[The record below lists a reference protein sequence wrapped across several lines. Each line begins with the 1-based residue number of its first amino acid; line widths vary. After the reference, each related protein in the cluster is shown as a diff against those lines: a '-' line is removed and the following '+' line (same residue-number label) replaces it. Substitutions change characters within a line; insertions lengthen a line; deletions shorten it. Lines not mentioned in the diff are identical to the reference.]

1 MNSGVRRPPGR
12 LVLLV
17 TAMTVLPLGLF
28 VWLGWKI
35 LQQDRAMELQRQ
47 VERLQLAAERV
58 ASTVDRALAASE
70 ARLAAGATAWGD
82 GAIAVT
88 FYPDRIVASPPG
100 GLAYLPAVPPLREVP
115 STVFREAEAVEFA
128 RRDRV
133 GAIARYRVLAASTDS
148 AVRAGALLRL
158 ARNLGL
164 TGRLT
169 DALDAYA
176 ALDRADDIGEAGV
189 PLSLIGA
196 WARCTLL
203 EARRLPELRRE
214 SAALLADLRS
224 GRWPLT
230 EAVYAIYAGDA
241 VRWSSTDASPSASE
255 IFAAAVSR
263 LWNQREVHFV
273 SDAHRPNRQIV
284 LTGEV
289 PLTVLWQHSAGV
301 PRALIASS
309 AFARREWF
317 ASADALAGQQHVG
330 VEIVEEGQSSMRATS
345 IVEGMRAAA
354 STFVIDAARSGL
366 PWSLRFHAGVT
377 ATNDGFIARER
388 LLIAGFGLLVFFSV
402 AASWAILRAVSR
414 EMAVARL
421 QSDFVAA
428 VSHEFRTPL
437 TALRQFTEML
447 QGSSPLS
454 EERRRLCYGAQARA
468 TERLS
473 KLVESMLDFGRM
485 EAGAKRYNRD
495 PIDAGALIEHVVA
508 SFHDAPQASGRE
520 LVLARNGP
528 LPLLA
533 DAEAL
538 ELAVWNLLDNAAK
551 YSPPGTEVRIE
562 LSTID
567 GRARIAVRDQGL
579 GISPAEQT
587 RLFRKFERGE
597 RARSLGIKGTG
608 IGLAMVDHIVRAHGG
623 RVEVQSAVGTGSTF
637 TILLP
642 LRG

>member
-1 MNSGVRRPPGR
+1 MNSGPRRPPGR
-12 LVLLV
+12 LALLV
-17 TAMTVLPLGLF
+17 TAITVLPLGLF

-35 LQQDRAMELQRQ
+35 LQQDRAMELQRRG
-47 VERLQLAAERV
+47 ERLQLAAERV
-58 ASTVDRALAASE
+58 AGTVDRALAASE
-70 ARLAAGATAWGD
+70 ARLAAGATEWGD
-82 GAIAVT
+82 GAVAVT
-88 FYPDRIVASPPG
+88 FYPDRVLASPPG
-100 GLAYLPAVPPLREVP
+100 RVAYLPAVPAIREVP
-115 STVFREAEAVEFA
+115 SAVFREAELLEFE
-128 RRDRV
+128 RRDRG
-133 GAIARYRVLAASTDS
+133 GAIARYRALAASSDS
-148 AVRAGALLRL
+148 AVRGGALLRL
-158 ARNLGL
+158 ARNLG
-164 TGRLT
+164 RSNRST

-176 ALDRADDIGEAGV
+176 DLDGVDDIGEAGV
-189 PLSLIGA
+189 PLSLIAA

-203 EARRLPELRRE
+203 EAGRSPELRRE
-214 SAALLADLRS
+214 SAALLSDLRS

-241 VRWSSTDASPSASE
+241 ARWSSADASASASE
-255 IFAAAVSR
+255 IFAAALSL
-263 LWNQREVHFV
+263 LWNQREAQSV
-273 SDAHRPNRQIV
+273 SDPYRPGRQIV
-284 LTGEV
+284 LKGGV
-289 PLTVLWQHSAGV
+289 PLTVLWQQSGGV
-301 PRALIASS
+301 PRVLIASM
-309 AFARREWF
+309 AFANREWF
-317 ASADALAGQQHVG
+317 ASADALAGQQQVSL
-330 VEIVEEGQSSMRATS
+330 EIVDDGQSSGRPTS
-345 IVEGMRAAA
+345 LGEGMRVAAN
-354 STFVIDAARSGL
+354 TFVIDAARSGL
-366 PWSLRFHAGVT
+366 PWSLRFQPAVT
-377 ATNDGFIARER
+377 ATNDGFLARER
-388 LLIAGFGLLVFFSV
+388 LLIAGFGLLVVFSA

-447 QGSSPLS
+447 QRSSPMT
-454 EERRRLCYGAQARA
+454 EERRRLCYDAQARA

-473 KLVESMLDFGRM
+473 KLVESMLDFGGM
-485 EAGAKRYNRD
+485 EAGAKTYNRD
-495 PIDAGALIEHVVA
+495 PIDAGTLIEQVVA
-508 SFHDAPQASGRE
+508 RFHDAPQASGRQ
-520 LVLARNGP
+520 LVLAGSDP
-528 LPLLA
+528 MPLLA

-551 YSPPGTEVRIE
+551 YSPPGSEVRIE
-562 LSTID
+562 LSTSD

-597 RARSLGIKGTG
+597 RARRLGIKGTG

>member
-1 MNSGVRRPPGR
+1 
-12 LVLLV
+12 LV
-17 TAMTVLPLGLF
+17 TAITVLPLSLF

-35 LQQDRAMELQRQ
+35 LQQDRAMERQRQ
-47 VERLQLAAERV
+47 AERLQMAAERV
-58 ASTVDRALAASE
+58 ASTVDRAVAVSE
-70 ARLAAGATAWGD
+70 ARLAAGATEWSD
-82 GAIAVT
+82 GAIALT
-88 FYPDRIVASPPG
+88 FYPDRVLASPPG
-100 GLAYLPAVPPLREVP
+100 RLAYLPAVPPLREVP
-115 STVFREAEAVEFA
+115 SAAFREAEAVEFE
-128 RRDRV
+128 RRDPV
-133 GAIARYRVLAASTDS
+133 GAIARYRVLVASSDS
-148 AVRAGALLRL
+148 AVRGGALLRL
-158 ARNLGL
+158 ARNLGG
-164 TGRLT
+164 TGQLT

-176 ALDRADDIGEAGV
+176 ALAGAHDIGEAGV
-189 PLSLIGA
+189 PLSLIAA

-203 EARRLPELRRE
+203 EASRSPELRRE
-214 SAALLADLRS
+214 SVALLSDLRS

-230 EAVYAIYAGDA
+230 EAVYVIYAGDA
-241 VRWSSTDASPSASE
+241 VRWSSSDASPSASE
-255 IFAAAVSR
+255 IFAAAVLR
-263 LWNQREVHFV
+263 LWNQREAHLI
-273 SDAHRPNRQIV
+273 SDPHRPNRHVV
-284 LTGEV
+284 LTGETL
-289 PLTVLWQHSAGV
+289 LTVLWQHSAEG
-301 PRALIASS
+301 PRALIATSS
-309 AFARREWF
+309 FARPEWF
-317 ASADALAGQQHVG
+317 ASADALARQQQVRF
-330 VEIVEEGQSSMRATS
+330 EIVGEGQSSRRATS
-345 IVEGMRAAA
+345 VGEGVRAAA
-354 STFVIDAARSGL
+354 NTFVIEAARSGL
-366 PWSLRFHAGVT
+366 PWTLQFHPELAAADV
-377 ATNDGFIARER
+377 GFIARER
-388 LLIAGFGLLVFFSV
+388 LLIGGFGLLVFLSV

-437 TALRQFTEML
+437 TTLRQFTEML

-454 EERRRLCYGAQARA
+454 EERRRLCYDAQARA

-473 KLVESMLDFGRM
+473 KLEESMLDIGRM

-495 PIDAGALIEHVVA
+495 PIDAGTLIEQVVA
-508 SFHDAPQASGRE
+508 SFRDAPQASGRE

-538 ELAVWNLLDNAAK
+538 ELAVWNLLDNAVK

-562 LSTID
+562 LSTVD

-579 GISPAEQT
+579 GISLEEQT

-623 RVEVQSAVGTGSTF
+623 RVEVQSAAGTGSTF